1 MKKMFVAFGIAIAV
15 FCGMIFGTSQ
25 TAQAAE
31 VDTDVAIETRF
42 KAALDYAID
51 DYSDE
56 YAEKGI
62 TNVDATVYSIALPE
76 NRVMFMI
83 ITTADYQGETIYDVQ
98 VETFDRSVV
107 DQGLAS
113 AGF

>member
-1 MKKMFVAFGIAIAV
+1 MKKMFVAFGIAIAF

-42 KAALDYAID
+42 EAALDYVID

-56 YAEKGI
+56 YAERGI
-62 TNVDATVYSIALPE
+62 TNVDTTVYSVHLPE

-83 ITTADYQGETIYDVQ
+83 IATAEYQGETIYDVQ
-98 VETFDRSVV
+98 VETFDMSVV
-107 DQGLAS
+107 DQSLAS

>member
-42 KAALDYAID
+42 EEAVDYALNE
-51 DYSDE
+51 YSDE
-56 YAEKGI
+56 YAEMGI
-62 TNVDATVYSIALPE
+62 TNVDATVYSIHLPE
-76 NRVMFMI
+76 DRVMFVI
-83 ITTADYQGETIYDVQ
+83 ATTAEYQGETIVDVQ
-98 VETFDRSVV
+98 ASTFSMSEV
-107 DQGLAS
+107 DQALAS
-113 AGF
+113 IGF

>member
-42 KAALDYAID
+42 EEMFNYVLD

-56 YAEKGI
+56 YAERGI
-62 TNVDATVYSIALPE
+62 TNVDATVYSIALLE
-76 NRVMFMI
+76 DRMMFII
-83 ITTADYQGETIYDVQ
+83 ITTAEYQGETIVDIQ
-98 VETFDRSVV
+98 SATFGVSEL
-107 DQGLAS
+107 DQDLAS

>member
-1 MKKMFVAFGIAIAV
+1 MKKMFVAFGIAVAV

-42 KAALDYAID
+42 KAALDCAID

-56 YAEKGI
+56 YAERGI
-62 TNVDATVYSIALPE
+62 TNVDATVYSVALPE

-83 ITTADYQGETIYDVQ
+83 ITTAEYQGETIYDVQ
-98 VETFDRSVV
+98 VETFDMSVV